1 MEVYRSIFILGI
13 DVVWAEKQHFMALL
27 AILTEAA
34 ASEEDRKPK
43 KASNADIMGAIV

>member
-1 MEVYRSIFILGI
+1 SIFILGI

-34 ASEEDRKPK
+34 ASEEEQKPK
-43 KASNADIMGAIV
+43 KASNSDIMGAIV